1 MCSMISRPHTLHAP
15 HNESHVSFDWVRSPS
30 DLHSSRHARAKCIN
44 TALPRCRGDVQ
55 LYMLPQLNLDCG
67 LSHSKMSSLT
77 CCCHSGIRANKGSVQ
92 HTGSSSQGQDN
103 LAGVSRG
110 HTFNPLG
117 NSQRPTPR
125 RAQNAWA
132 EHRGAEIAAFWH
144 LVTVRHLP
152 ESRQDRLPQESCRK
166 SSQSYR

>member
-1 MCSMISRPHTLHAP
+1 MSHLIGGAVRLICIAADTQEQSASTQLSLDAYWRPTTLSLL
-15 HNESHVSFDWVRSPS
+15 SHF
-30 DLHSSRHARAKCIN
+30 
-44 TALPRCRGDVQ
+44 
-55 LYMLPQLNLDCG
+55 NLDCG
-67 LSHSKMSSLT
+67 LSHGKMSTLT
-77 CCCHSGIRANKGSVQ
+77 CCCHSGIRANKGCVQ

-117 NSQRPTPR
+117 NSQRPAPR

-144 LVTVRHLP
+144 SVTVRHLP
-152 ESRQDRLPQESCRK
+152 ESRQDMLPQKSCSK
-166 SSQSYR
+166 SSQSYH